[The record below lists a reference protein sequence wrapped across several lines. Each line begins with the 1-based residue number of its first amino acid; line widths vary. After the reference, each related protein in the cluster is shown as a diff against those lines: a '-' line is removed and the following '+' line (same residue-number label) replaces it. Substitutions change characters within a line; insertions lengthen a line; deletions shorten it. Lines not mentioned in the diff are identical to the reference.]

1 MDDYDITA
9 AFEAIENELIASMM
23 RNMSR
28 HRAEETNEGYEW
40 SMWQAEQLK
49 ALEKYKRENQKRYKK
64 QFKSINKQIAVLI
77 QRARQEG
84 NMEQEIKI
92 LQAIKMGFKAKKVSQ
107 GALAEFFRLNDRKLA
122 ALIEATVHDMQE
134 AEKAILRKAEDD
146 YRKAIFN
153 AQVYANTGAGTY
165 EKAVD
170 MATRDMLSRGL
181 GCVEYAN
188 GSRHTLSDY
197 ASMAIRTASKRAYL
211 YGEGEKRQEWGITTV
226 IMAKRGNP
234 CPKCLPF
241 VGKVLVDDVW
251 SGGRSDG
258 YDPETGKRYPTIS
271 HAIECGLY
279 HPNCKDS
286 HTTYFPGISTADD
299 KWTAKELRAIGV
311 NYDAEQ
317 RQQYAKRQAEKYGRL
332 AEYSLDEE
340 NKKNYKN
347 KVEQWKAVE
356 KASNFDILN
365 TENTKE
371 EIQVHSVGKI
381 DKNIYK
387 CITDDIV
394 TDEVIITDERIGHI
408 KERHPNDYER
418 FCSYIPEIIAH
429 PDYIIEANKPN
440 TGVILKEIEE
450 HGEKFKLV
458 LRIKVEG
465 DPDEYKNSIMT
476 FWHIGETTW
485 KKSLKNKKVLYKR
498 E

>member
-1 MDDYDITA
+1 M
-9 AFEAIENELIASMM
+9 N
-23 RNMSR
+23 
-28 HRAEETNEGYEW
+28 YE
-40 SMWQAEQLK
+40 AEQ
-49 ALEKYKRENQKRYKK
+49 K
-64 QFKSINKQIAVLI
+64 Q
-77 QRARQEG
+77 R
-84 NMEQEIKI
+84 
-92 LQAIKMGFKAKKVSQ
+92 
-107 GALAEFFRLNDRKLA
+107 
-122 ALIEATVHDMQE
+122 
-134 AEKAILRKAEDD
+134 
-146 YRKAIFN
+146 
-153 AQVYANTGAGTY
+153 
-165 EKAVD
+165 
-170 MATRDMLSRGL
+170 
-181 GCVEYAN
+181 
-188 GSRHTLSDY
+188 
-197 ASMAIRTASKRAYL
+197 
-211 YGEGEKRQEWGITTV
+211 
-226 IMAKRGNP
+226 
-234 CPKCLPF
+234 
-241 VGKVLVDDVW
+241 
-251 SGGRSDG
+251 
-258 YDPETGKRYPTIS
+258 
-271 HAIECGLY
+271 
-279 HPNCKDS
+279 
-286 HTTYFPGISTADD
+286 
-299 KWTAKELRAIGV
+299 
-311 NYDAEQ
+311 
-317 RQQYAKRQAEKYGRL
+317 YAKRQAEKYGRL